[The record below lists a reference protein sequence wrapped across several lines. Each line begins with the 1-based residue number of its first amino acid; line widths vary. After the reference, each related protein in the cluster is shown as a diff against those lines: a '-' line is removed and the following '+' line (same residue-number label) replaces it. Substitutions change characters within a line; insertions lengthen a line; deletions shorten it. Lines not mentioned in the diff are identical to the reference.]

1 MRIAGDSMCLF
12 LWVPGRP
19 AGKDSLCW
27 AVLSFIRRVQTM
39 RESFY
44 ELLREYRGRS
54 GLSFDTLSDLVITS
68 PGYLYRL
75 FQGRHKPSRDF
86 LIRLAL
92 ALGLSVEDADY
103 LLREAGFY
111 GLLEKNPILASYP
124 ASNAGAPP
132 ARAEHRS

>member
-1 MRIAGDSMCLF
+1 
-12 LWVPGRP
+12 
-19 AGKDSLCW
+19 
-27 AVLSFIRRVQTM
+27 M

-54 GLSFDTLSDLVITS
+54 GLSFDMLSDLAITS
-68 PGYLYRL
+68 PGYLHRL
-75 FQGRHKPSRDF
+75 FEGRHKPSRDF

-92 ALGLSVEDADY
+92 ALGLSVEDTDY

-124 ASNAGAPP
+124 AATAAAPP
-132 ARAEHRS
+132 ARAQPRS

>member
-1 MRIAGDSMCLF
+1 MCSSCLF
-12 LWVPGRP
+12 LLVPHHR
-19 AGKDSLCW
+19 AERDSPTRAIPFC
-27 AVLSFIRRVQTM
+27 IRWGQTM

-54 GLSFDTLSDLVITS
+54 GLSYDTLSDLAITS
-68 PGYLYRL
+68 PGYLHRL
-75 FQGRHKPSRDF
+75 LEGRHKPSRDF

-92 ALGLSVEDADY
+92 ALGLSVEDADF

-124 ASNAGAPP
+124 AANAAAPP
-132 ARAEHRS
+132 ARVARRS

>member
-1 MRIAGDSMCLF
+1 M
-12 LWVPGRP
+12 PGMV
-19 AGKDSLCW
+19 AK
-27 AVLSFIRRVQTM
+27 II
-39 RESFY
+39 
-44 ELLREYRGRS
+44 
-54 GLSFDTLSDLVITS
+54 DTLSDLVITS
-68 PGYLYRL
+68 PGYLHRL

-124 ASNAGAPP
+124 AVSAAAPP
-132 ARAEHRS
+132 AQAVHRS